1 MVGHVDL
8 AVAVHVACSQSVC
21 SPLTDSRFFTDH
33 RNDVRIHVHIVLII
47 RFALQRYEL
56 FCKPQDFHLILFIR
70 AQAHTKHIYPIYIKG
85 ASECRVL
92 LFLMRFRKA

>member
-1 MVGHVDL
+1 MAFEIVFESEITL
-8 AVAVHVACSQSVC
+8 SA
-21 SPLTDSRFFTDH
+21 T
-33 RNDVRIHVHIVLII
+33 IHVHIVLII

-56 FCKPQDFHLILFIR
+56 FCKPQDFHLLLFIR

-92 LFLMRFRKA
+92 LFLLRFRKA